1 MSGKMD
7 FMKGLFR
14 RSMLLLLLLLLSVF
28 FVLFGSIWHN
38 KKTAKGDRIYGGEF
52 SYSMPESIESLFPL
66 ETNKLSDL
74 RIISQLFDPLVKQQD
89 SKGGVRNYLAE
100 NITSTNNGSRILIR
114 IKKGV
119 RFHNDDCFIG
129 ETNELTADDVAFTL
143 SFACSKNPLNQSA
156 SLLKGKIVGSDKYYE
171 NAEDPGKNYVPG
183 VRVLGKHLVEIQLAQ
198 PFNHFIQLLTH
209 PSLGIMSKNSW
220 KYYGSKLKTHPVG
233 SGPFYIKS
241 SSKSSLLLE
250 RNNDYWKTDQYG
262 NQLPYIDG
270 IRVYKNTLL
279 SNEYP
284 LFSSKKIDVL
294 FDLPVNDL
302 EKAFGTLADAKKGKN
317 LLHKVHIQ
325 KASKMHYIAWN
336 MNKPPFNSLLVRR
349 AFTFALDKDFIC
361 TEILKGD
368 GRPLKKGFIPTTS
381 YYSNEQLP
389 TIEQDVAQAK
399 NYLLQ
404 AGYSANQPFP
414 TLFLYLNAQRGSNAD
429 LWCSETCRQL
439 KRVLGVDVKI
449 KYVSTAERDEK
460 IKSGEA
466 ILWKAGWVGDYPDA
480 ESYLRLFNDHSRVN
494 TYGIDFQN
502 SLFEQLFARSLTAR
516 NPTEKTRIQQE
527 CEAIVMKE
535 SAIFPVYSED
545 FFVMIN
551 LRVRGFEMNTSG
563 IIDFSKIYLKDL
575 NL

>member
-14 RSMLLLLLLLLSVF
+14 RSMLLVLLFLFSFLFVF
-28 FVLFGSIWHN
+28 LGSIWKFN
-38 KKTAKGDRIYGGEF
+38 KTAKGDRVYGGEF
-52 SYSMPESIESLFPL
+52 AYSMTESNESLFPL

-74 RIISQLFDPLVKQQD
+74 RVISQLFDPLVKQKD
-89 SKGGVRNYLAE
+89 NKGGICNYLAE
-100 NITSTNNGSRILIR
+100 SIQSSENGRRILIR

-119 RFHNDDCFIG
+119 RFHHDDCFIG
-129 ETNELTADDVAFTL
+129 QSSELTAEDVAFTL
-143 SFACSKNPLNQSA
+143 SFACSNNPLNQSA
-156 SLLKGKIVGSDKYYE
+156 SLLKGKIVGSESYHDKG
-171 NAEDPGKNYVPG
+171 EDPGKKYVSG
-183 VRVLGKHLVEIQLAQ
+183 IRVLGDHLVEVKLTE

-209 PSLGIMSKNSW
+209 PSLGIMSKTSW
-220 KYYGSKLKTHPVG
+220 IYYGRKLKTHPVG

-241 SSKSSLLLE
+241 SAKSALLLE
-250 RNNDYWKTDQYG
+250 RNDDYWKTDRYG

-270 IRVYKNTLL
+270 IRIYKNTLL

-284 LFSSKKIDVL
+284 MFSSKKIDLL

-325 KASKMHYIAWN
+325 KASKMHYLAWN
-336 MNKPPFNSLLVRR
+336 MNKPPFNNPLVRK
-349 AFTFALDKDFIC
+349 AFTLALDKDFIC
-361 TEILKGD
+361 TEILRGD
-368 GRPLKKGFIPTTS
+368 GEPLKKGFIPKTS

-389 TIEQDVAQAK
+389 SVEQDIEQARRFI
-399 NYLLQ
+399 LQ
-404 AGYSANQPFP
+404 AGYSVNHPFP
-414 TLFLYLNAQRGSNAD
+414 SLLLYLNAQKGSNAD
-429 LWCSETCRQL
+429 LWCSEVCRQL
-439 KRVLGVDVKI
+439 KSVLGIEIKI
-449 KYVSTAERDEK
+449 KYVSTGERDEK

-480 ESYLRLFNDHSRVN
+480 ESYLRLFNDHSREN

-502 SLFEQLFARSLTAR
+502 STYEQLYLSSLITK
-516 NPTEKTRIQQE
+516 NPQEKRRIQQM
-527 CEAIVMKE
+527 CESIITNE
-535 SAIFPVYSED
+535 SAIFPIFSED

-551 LRVRGFEMNTSG
+551 LRVRGFEMNSSG

-575 NL
+575 SD